1 MLAYLPARARAR
13 IRRSALHAQQ
23 QRQAELTDLAQWLAA
38 HERFRL
44 WGQEIAG
51 WRAQFSQLTRDKQ
64 QLTAQTTAWPRCA
77 RSWPRCRQPSVAERD
92 DVAAAIAQQTQS
104 RPLRQRLLSLHEQH
118 QLLRKRLRQ
127 NAESVQQAQAEQAK
141 LNATLRNAGS
151 NIKTKTSTI
160 ST

>member
-1 MLAYLPARARAR
+1 M
-13 IRRSALHAQQ
+13 
-23 QRQAELTDLAQWLAA
+23 
-38 HERFRL
+38 
-44 WGQEIAG
+44 WGQVIAG

-64 QLTAQTTAWPRCA
+64 QLTAQTSRLAALRQKLTALPA
-77 RSWPRCRQPSVAERD
+77 SPLSLSAD

-141 LNATLRNAGS
+141 LNATLAQRRAQY
-151 NIKTKTSTI
+151 KEKTSTI